1 MAKAAFTIHL
11 FSESMRTN
19 PSADGSDYAGALAG
33 GRNPLYVA
41 LAKTL
46 AADIHGGRYP
56 IGSTLPT
63 EGELSLRY
71 GVSRHTVRQAL
82 RELKE
87 EGLLWSRPGIGTK
100 VRARPESPR
109 FFSGIHNISDLL
121 QFVDATEMHV
131 KSRREIVADDAFA
144 ELLHCQPGQAW
155 SETNIVRKVPGGDT
169 PLCYLQAY
177 LRPEYAGAIGRTRII
192 KRPIYSLVEERYGV
206 RIVEVL
212 QEITAAQLTRE
223 MAQALK
229 ADEGQ
234 AALRISRYY
243 LDRQGTIVEVGI
255 GHYPSGRYTQSTRF
269 RAHSAEE

>member
-1 MAKAAFTIHL
+1 MPST
-11 FSESMRTN
+11 SS
-19 PSADGSDYAGALAG
+19 SADGLPYTGALSG

-41 LAKTL
+41 LARTL
-46 AADIHGGRYP
+46 ASDIHGGRYP
-56 IGSTLPT
+56 VGSTLPT
-63 EGELSLRY
+63 EGELAQRY
-71 GVSRHTVRQAL
+71 GISRHTVRQAL

-131 KSRREIVADDAFA
+131 KSRREIVADAGFA
-144 ELLHCQPGQAW
+144 ELLRCAPGQAW
-155 SETNIVRKVPGGDT
+155 SETNIVRKVPGGKV

-177 LRPEYAGAIGRTRII
+177 LRPEYAGAIGRARVI
-192 KRPIYSLVEERYGV
+192 KRPIYSLVEEHYGV

-212 QEITAAQLTRE
+212 QEITAAQLTPE
-223 MAQALK
+223 MAHALN
-229 ADEGQ
+229 AHEGQ
-234 AALRISRYY
+234 AAMRISRYY
-243 LDRQGTIVEVGI
+243 LDKQGSVVEIGI

>member
-1 MAKAAFTIHL
+1 
-11 FSESMRTN
+11 MRST
-19 PSADGSDYAGALAG
+19 SSTADDLPYAGAQGG
-33 GRNPLYVA
+33 GRHPLYVA
-41 LAKTL
+41 LARTL
-46 AADIHGGRYP
+46 GADIHGGRYP

-63 EGELSLRY
+63 EGELAQRY

-87 EGLLWSRPGIGTK
+87 EGLLWSRPGVGTK

-109 FFSGIHNISDLL
+109 FFSGIQNISDLL
-121 QFVDATEMHV
+121 QFVGATVMHV
-131 KSRREIVADDAFA
+131 KSRREIVADAEYA
-144 ELLHCQPGQAW
+144 ELLRCAPGQAW
-155 SETNIVRKVPGGDT
+155 SETNMVRKVPGGKV

-177 LRPEYAGAIGRTRII
+177 LRPEYAGAIGKARII
-192 KRPIYSLVEERYGV
+192 KCPIYSLVESRCGV

-212 QEITAAQLTRE
+212 QEITAARLTPE

-243 LDRQGTIVEVGI
+243 LDRQGSIVEVGV

-269 RAHSAEE
+269 RAHSADE

>member
-1 MAKAAFTIHL
+1 
-11 FSESMRTN
+11 MRSTSS
-19 PSADGSDYAGALAG
+19 SADAFPYAGALAG
-33 GRNPLYVA
+33 GRHPLYVA
-41 LAKTL
+41 LAQTL
-46 AADIHGGRYP
+46 AGDIEGGRYA

-63 EGELSLRY
+63 EGELAQRY

-131 KSRREIVADDAFA
+131 KSRREIVADAGFA
-144 ELLHCQPGQAW
+144 ELLHCAPGQAW
-155 SETNIVRKVPGGDT
+155 SETNIVRKVPGNAT

-177 LRPEYAGAIGRTRII
+177 LRPEYAGAIGRARVI

-212 QEITAAQLTRE
+212 QEITAARLTPD

-229 ADEGQ
+229 AEEGQ

-243 LDRQGTIVEVGI
+243 LDRQGAIVEVGI